1 MEINFIQEDVLKLVI
16 SLCSGAVIGAEREYN
31 NKNAGFRTIILVT
44 VGATLFTML
53 SGLIANGKDYH
64 VVGNIVVG
72 VGFLGAGSI
81 FKEGNSVKGLT
92 TAVTIWISAAIGMA
106 IGAGQYAIAICAV
119 VIVMV
124 ILLGFIWLQGFI
136 DQFNREKIYKITV
149 PCIKLTLD
157 EIHQFLTDCGLE
169 GHCVYRHK
177 IDENIT
183 LTLIVKGPEKKH
195 ITLISLLQS
204 NPHVLEFEV

>member
-1 MEINFIQEDVLKLVI
+1 MELNFSHEDVLKLFL
-16 SLCSGAVIGAEREYN
+16 SLIAGGIIGAEREYN

-53 SGLIANGKDYH
+53 SRLIADGKDYH

-92 TAVTIWISAAIGMA
+92 TAVTIWVAAAIGMS
-106 IGAGQYAIAICAV
+106 IGAGQYGIAISAV
-119 VIVMV
+119 VVVMI

-136 DQFNREKIYKITV
+136 DQFNREKVYKITV
-149 PCIKLTLD
+149 ACQKFNA
-157 EIHQFLTDCGLE
+157 EE
-169 GHCVYRHK
+169 VGHFFKESHLKGTCVYRHK
-177 IDENIT
+177 IGDTIT
-183 LTLIVKGPEKKH
+183 YTHTVKGPEKNHHKL
-195 ITLISLLQS
+195 ITILQNNS
-204 NPHVLEFEV
+204 HVLEFEV